1 MTEAHH
7 SGCPVNL
14 PLEVFGDEW
23 SLLILRDMVLPSL
36 AAAIRC
42 AIVGSVWRVLPIGG
56 IISGLEQVMDS
67 VVLETIVKSER
78 PTVEAQEGQP
88 EPVVFGRPVS
98 YFGIAVVC

>member
-23 SLLILRDMVLPSL
+23 SLLILRDMILPSL

-42 AIVGSVWRVLPIGG
+42 AIVGSVCA
-56 IISGLEQVMDS
+56 SGSD
-67 VVLETIVKSER
+67 
-78 PTVEAQEGQP
+78 
-88 EPVVFGRPVS
+88 GR
-98 YFGIAVVC
+98 

>member
-23 SLLILRDMVLPSL
+23 SLLILRDMILPSL

-42 AIVGSVWRVLPIGG
+42 AIVGSVCT
-56 IISGLEQVMDS
+56 EHQ
-67 VVLETIVKSER
+67 R
-78 PTVEAQEGQP
+78 PPALR
-88 EPVVFGRPVS
+88 EPGR
-98 YFGIAVVC
+98 